1 MSFSGLTLGIS
12 PGVCQYCLYSVFSGI
27 VCPIFIT
34 IGPNIMQI
42 APNSVVTL
50 HYTLKDNDGNVID
63 QSDDG
68 SFLYMHGAM
77 NIIPGLENA
86 LTGKSAGDEFSVKV
100 APEEGYGAKDPARV
114 QEVPKE
120 MFDNVDEIQPGVQF
134 HAQGPDGGAVVVT
147 VVEVKDEAVVIDGNH
162 ALAGVD
168 LNFAVKVVDVREATE
183 EEIAHG
189 HVHGPH
195 GHQH

>member
-1 MSFSGLTLGIS
+1 
-12 PGVCQYCLYSVFSGI
+12 
-27 VCPIFIT
+27 
-34 IGPNIMQI
+34 MQI
-42 APNSVVTL
+42 EQNSVVTL
-50 HYTLKDNDGNVID
+50 HYTLKDNDGNIID

-86 LTGKSAGDEFSVKV
+86 LAGKSAGDEFSVTV
-100 APEEGYGAKDPARV
+100 SPEEGYGAKDPERI

-120 MFDNVDEIQPGVQF
+120 MFDNADEIKPGVQF
-134 HAQGPDGGAVVVT
+134 HAQGPDGNAVVVT
-147 VVEVKDEAVVIDGNH
+147 VVEVKDEAVIIDGNH

-168 LNFAVKVVDVREATE
+168 LNFSVAVVDVREATE
-183 EEIAHG
+183 EEISHG
-189 HVHGPH
+189 HVHGEH

>member
-1 MSFSGLTLGIS
+1 
-12 PGVCQYCLYSVFSGI
+12 
-27 VCPIFIT
+27 
-34 IGPNIMQI
+34 MQI
-42 APNSVVTL
+42 EQNSVVTL

-68 SFLYMHGAM
+68 SFLYLHGAM

-86 LTGKSAGDEFSVKV
+86 LAGKSAGDEFSVSV
-100 APEEGYGAKDPARV
+100 SPEEGYGAKDPERI

-120 MFDNVDEIQPGVQF
+120 MFDNADEIKPGVQF
-134 HAQGPDGGAVVVT
+134 HAQGPDGNAVVVT

-168 LNFAVKVVDVREATE
+168 LNFSVTVVDVREATE
-183 EEIAHG
+183 EEISHG
-189 HVHGPH
+189 HVHGEH

>member
-1 MSFSGLTLGIS
+1 
-12 PGVCQYCLYSVFSGI
+12 
-27 VCPIFIT
+27 
-34 IGPNIMQI
+34 MQI
-42 APNSVVTL
+42 EQNSVVTL
-50 HYTLKDNDGNVID
+50 HYTLKDNDGNIID

-68 SFLYMHGAM
+68 SFLYLHGAM

-86 LTGKSAGDEFSVKV
+86 LSGKSAGDEISVKV
-100 APEEGYGAKDPARV
+100 APEEGYGEKDPQRI

-120 MFDNVDEIQPGVQF
+120 MFDNADEIQPGVQF
-134 HAQGPDGGAVVVT
+134 HAQGPDGSAVVVT

-168 LNFAVKVVDVREATE
+168 LNFEVKVVDVREASA
-183 EEIAHG
+183 EEIEHG
-189 HVHGPH
+189 HVHGPG

>member
-1 MSFSGLTLGIS
+1 
-12 PGVCQYCLYSVFSGI
+12 
-27 VCPIFIT
+27 
-34 IGPNIMQI
+34 MQI
-42 APNSVVTL
+42 ESNSVVTL

-77 NIIPGLENA
+77 NIVPGLENA
-86 LTGKSAGDEFSVKV
+86 LSGKAVGDEFSVTV
-100 APEEGYGAKDPARV
+100 SPEEGYGEKDPQRI
-114 QEVPKE
+114 QEVPKD
-120 MFDNVDEIQPGVQF
+120 MFDNAEEIKIGVQF
-134 HAQGPDGGAVVVT
+134 HAQSPDGNAVVVT
-147 VVEVKDEAVVIDGNH
+147 VVEVKDDAVVIDGNH

-168 LNFAVKVVDVREATE
+168 LNFDVKIVDIREASE
-183 EEIAHG
+183 EEVSHG

>member
-1 MSFSGLTLGIS
+1 
-12 PGVCQYCLYSVFSGI
+12 
-27 VCPIFIT
+27 
-34 IGPNIMQI
+34 MQI
-42 APNSVVTL
+42 QANSVVTL

-68 SFLYMHGAM
+68 SFLYLHGAM

-86 LTGKSAGDEFSVKV
+86 LAGKSSGDEFEVKV
-100 APEEGYGAKDPARV
+100 SPEEGYGHKDEQRI

-120 MFDNVDEIQPGVQF
+120 MFDNAAEIKPGVQF
-134 HAQGPDGGAVVVT
+134 HAQSPDGQAVVVT

-162 ALAGVD
+162 ALAGMD
-168 LNFAVKVVDVREATE
+168 LNFAVKVVDVREASE
-183 EEIAHG
+183 EEISHG
-189 HVHGPH
+189 HVHGPG

>member
-1 MSFSGLTLGIS
+1 
-12 PGVCQYCLYSVFSGI
+12 
-27 VCPIFIT
+27 
-34 IGPNIMQI
+34 MQI

-50 HYTLKDNDGNVID
+50 HYTLKDNEGNLID

-68 SFLYMHGAM
+68 SFLYLHGAM

-86 LTGKSAGDEFSVKV
+86 LVGKAAGDEVSVSV
-100 APEEGYGAKDPARV
+100 SPEEGYGVKDPERI

-120 MFDNVDEIQPGVQF
+120 MFEGNEDIQAGVQF
-134 HAQGPDGGAVVVT
+134 HAQSPDGAAVVVT
-147 VVEVKDEAVVIDGNH
+147 VVEVKDDVVVIDGNH

-168 LNFAVKVVDVREATE
+168 LNFDVKIIEVREASDE
-183 EEIAHG
+183 EVTHG

>member
-1 MSFSGLTLGIS
+1 
-12 PGVCQYCLYSVFSGI
+12 
-27 VCPIFIT
+27 
-34 IGPNIMQI
+34 MQI

-50 HYTLKDNDGNVID
+50 HYTLKDNEGNLID

-68 SFLYMHGAM
+68 SFLYLHGAM

-86 LTGKSAGDEFSVKV
+86 LTGKAAGDELSVSV
-100 APEEGYGAKDPARV
+100 GPEEGYGVKDPERI

-120 MFDNVDEIQPGVQF
+120 MFEGNDDIQVGVQF
-134 HAQGPDGGAVVVT
+134 HAQSPDGAAVVVT
-147 VVEVKDEAVVIDGNH
+147 VTEVKDDVVVIDGNH

-168 LNFAVKVVDVREATE
+168 LNFDVKIVEVREASE
-183 EEIAHG
+183 EEVTHG

-195 GHQH
+195 GHDH